1 MVNKNFVRSQIDSLN
16 EQINELKNNIE
27 YTTKIVWDMES
38 ELEDF
43 NNKLEDLESLLLDNQ
58 I

>member
-43 NNKLEDLESLLLDNQ
+43 NNELEDLESLLLDNQ